1 MLSCDKSLR
10 EFSSSSNEW
19 RTLPTHRP
27 SQPTRAVSP
36 PVGCY
41 CLHPPLS
48 FIITQ
53 PENWLYFTIS
63 HFNQSTTLLFMFF
76 YHLTL
81 QPINNSLAHVLLP
94 SHTSTNQQLSCS
106 CSFTISHFN
115 QSTTHLFMFF
125 YHLTLQPI
133 NNSLAH
139 VLTSTLRCRFEQN
152 WKWSASFLCHQL
164 FDLLSVLSAA
174 LLKYLHMAVSR
185 CTPSTIKTCHFV
197 FDYNSS
203 ISCSIF
209 IIFVPVKTWRNIL
222 QFTYLMDWWRITAS

>member
-1 MLSCDKSLR
+1 MFVVLSCDKSLR

-81 QPINNSLAHVLLP
+81 QPINNSLVHVLLP

-106 CSFTISHFN
+106 CSYLNLALQVWAELEVVGEF
-115 QSTTHLFMFF
+115 LVPPALW
-125 YHLTLQPI
+125 LTL
-133 NNSLAH
+133 
-139 VLTSTLRCRFEQN
+139 
-152 WKWSASFLCHQL
+152 
-164 FDLLSVLSAA
+164 SV
-174 LLKYLHMAVSR
+174 VR
-185 CTPSTIKTCHFV
+185 CTVEIPSHGSQQMYTVNHKNMPLCF
-197 FDYNSS
+197 
-203 ISCSIF
+203 
-209 IIFVPVKTWRNIL
+209 RL
-222 QFTYLMDWWRITAS
+222 